1 MPKPNEVAAA
11 DEIDDVTTGADTT
24 AGGETQA
31 GGTFTAD
38 DLAEVDDLKAPAQS
52 VRETVASAAQSLAD
66 KAAGGAATAPAH
78 WKDEDK
84 KFFNGLK
91 DRAVQD
97 YLVKRDKDYQ
107 TNVGKAGS
115 DLAAIKK
122 DYDPIVKL
130 FEPHQE
136 YLKRTGQSMA
146 QIVGNYLQ
154 IESVLKAK
162 PVEALVWL
170 AKTYKADPAKLL
182 AALNGETPAEGEG
195 EVVDPATGELA
206 PAALKPIDAR
216 IAKLEAAE
224 TARVE
229 RANAESA
236 KQLDTA
242 VTKFE
247 GAKDK
252 SGALVYPHATKP
264 EIRQLMSV
272 FIGSGAV
279 NIETEGGLDKALI
292 KAYTKAIRA
301 NDSTHEELLKS
312 VVADNATKAANERAE
327 RAKKARAASGSVS
340 GGSSSAAASPGTRQ
354 GRLRDQLGAV
364 AEAAGF
370 TS

>member
-1 MPKPNEVAAA
+1 MPKPNEAA
-11 DEIDDVTTGADTT
+11 DEIEDVAA
-24 AGGETQA
+24 AGGEDTSAGNDTQP
-31 GGTFTAD
+31 GFTAD
-38 DLAEVDDLKAPAQS
+38 DLAEVDDLKAPAQT
-52 VRETVASAAQSLAD
+52 VRETVASAAQTLAD

-78 WKDEDK
+78 WKDDDK
-84 KFFNGLK
+84 KFFTGLK

-97 YLVKRDKDYQ
+97 YLIKRDKEYQ
-107 TNVGKAGS
+107 NGLAKSGL
-115 DLAAIKK
+115 DLTTIKK
-122 DYDPIVKL
+122 EYEPIAKL

-136 YLKRTGQSMA
+136 YLKRTNQTMA

-154 IESVLKAK
+154 IETVLKTK

-182 AALNGETPAEGEG
+182 AALNGEEPPADEE
-195 EVVDPATGELA
+195 VDPATGEVA
-206 PAALKPIDAR
+206 PAVLKPIDAR
-216 IAKLEAAE
+216 IAVLEKERTDRIAREQAE
-224 TARVE
+224 Q
-229 RANAESA
+229 S

-242 VTKFE
+242 VTRFE
-247 GAKDK
+247 GAKRKD
-252 SGALVYPHATKP
+252 GALLYPHATKT

-279 NIETEGGLDKALI
+279 NIETEGSLDKALI
-292 KAYTKAIRA
+292 KAYEKAIRA
-301 NDSTHEELLKS
+301 DDGTHEELLKS

-327 RAKKARAASGSVS
+327 RAKKARAASTSVS
-340 GGSSSAAASPGTRQ
+340 GGGSSGAASPGARH

>member
-1 MPKPNEVAAA
+1 MPKPNEAAA
-11 DEIDDVTTGADTT
+11 EIEDTAASGEDT
-24 AGGETQA
+24 SAGNDTQA
-31 GGTFTAD
+31 SLGAD
-38 DLAEVDDLKAPAQS
+38 DLDEVNDLKAPAQS
-52 VRETVASAAQSLAD
+52 VRETVAAAAQAAAD

-78 WKDEDK
+78 WKDDDK

-115 DLAAIKK
+115 DLAALKK
-122 DYDPIVKL
+122 DYEPIAKL

-136 YLKRTGQSMA
+136 YLKRTGQTMA
-146 QIVGNYLQ
+146 QVVGNYLQ
-154 IESVLKAK
+154 IETVLKTK
-162 PVEALVWL
+162 PIEALAWL
-170 AKTYKADPAKLL
+170 AKTYKADTAKLI
-182 AALNGETPAEGEG
+182 AALSGEAPADE
-195 EVVDPATGELA
+195 EVIDPATGELA

-224 TARVE
+224 IARIE
-229 RANAESA
+229 RSNAEQS

-247 GAKDK
+247 GAKRKD
-252 SGALVYPHATKP
+252 GNLLYPHATKP

-279 NIETEGGLDKALI
+279 NIETEGGLDKALVR
-292 KAYTKAIRA
+292 AYEKAIRA
-301 NDSTHEELLKS
+301 DEGTHAELLKS
-312 VVADNATKAANERAE
+312 VVADNAAKEASERAE
-327 RAKKARAASGSVS
+327 RAKKARAASTSVS
-340 GGSSSAAASPGTRQ
+340 GGSSSAAASPGARR
-354 GRLRDQLGAV
+354 GSIRDQLGAV
-364 AEAAGF
+364 AETAGF